1 MYDAM
6 NTIPMK
12 NRIGTQTFI
21 NLSLRFDTNRIF
33 LKSASLPSFKLAF
46 FNGNACHSKQNQYEN
61 TNENATYR
69 TSENGN
75 QKKRMK
81 QISWFKS
88 TCTLVSEYLEK
99 LGPAFVD
106 WYSFIRIHKSSII

>member
-1 MYDAM
+1 M
-6 NTIPMK
+6 NIPMK
-12 NRIGTQTFI
+12 KQNW
-21 NLSLRFDTNRIF
+21 NPNE
-33 LKSASLPSFKLAF
+33 
-46 FNGNACHSKQNQYEN
+46 NACHSKQNLYEN

-69 TSENGN
+69 TAENGN

-99 LGPAFVD
+99 T
-106 WYSFIRIHKSSII
+106 RSSIH